1 MDLHA
6 LDPDDRAALE
16 RAARALERHS
26 FVTRLADYAG
36 LPVDRLLRA
45 LPPVASERLSA
56 TVEAA
61 VRQSLAVAIGTLDLG
76 RPGAPHPWL
85 ASTLAGVSGGVGGFF
100 GAVALPVELPF
111 TTTLMLRAIAD
122 IARHEG
128 EDLADVDARLACLQ
142 VFALGAR
149 GGGTGTH
156 MSYYAS
162 RALVGKLSQDAAAL
176 ILERG
181 VSIMA
186 APAVKSLVAEIVSR
200 FGLVVA
206 DKLAA
211 GAVPVLGAL
220 GGATVNAVFMDHY
233 QRLAEGHFTMRR
245 LERRYGLATVQAS
258 YALVAPTPLR
268 LVDAGR

>member
-1 MDLHA
+1 
-6 LDPDDRAALE
+6 
-16 RAARALERHS
+16 
-26 FVTRLADYAG
+26 
-36 LPVDRLLRA
+36 
-45 LPPVASERLSA
+45 
-56 TVEAA
+56 
-61 VRQSLAVAIGTLDLG
+61 
-76 RPGAPHPWL
+76 
-85 ASTLAGVSGGVGGFF
+85 
-100 GAVALPVELPF
+100 VELPF

-258 YALVAPTPLR
+258 YARVAPTPLR
-268 LVDAGR
+268 LAPPVDAR